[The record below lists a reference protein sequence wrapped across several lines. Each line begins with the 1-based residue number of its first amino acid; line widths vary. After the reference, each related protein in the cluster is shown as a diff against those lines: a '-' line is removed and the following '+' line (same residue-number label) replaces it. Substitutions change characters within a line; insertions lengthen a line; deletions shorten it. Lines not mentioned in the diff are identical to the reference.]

1 MCPWTGYGFVLSVP
15 NRVYN
20 FVRVCPNCKQGIACT
35 IYVICLMNLLFSFLF
50 FSDKQL
56 QFITIKPNYQLLKVI
71 LHENIKI
78 ILH

>member
-1 MCPWTGYGFVLSVP
+1 MASAGMCPWTGYGFVLSVP

-56 QFITIKPNYQLLKVI
+56 QFITVKPNYQLLKVI
-71 LHENIKI
+71 LH
-78 ILH
+78 